1 MEEWKEV
8 LKSDSL
14 DKGLPSMRE
23 INEWLFETGSIVA
36 SHPLMPEVLR
46 NKIERGILMGRAAQA
61 FGDSL
66 KAKRVEATMNKLKQ
80 MVG

>member
-1 MEEWKEV
+1 
-8 LKSDSL
+8 
-14 DKGLPSMRE
+14 MRE

-46 NKIERGILMGRAAQA
+46 NKIERGILMGRATQA
-61 FGDSL
+61 LGDNL
-66 KAKRVEATMNKLKQ
+66 KAKRVEAQLNKLKQ

>member
-8 LKSDSL
+8 LKSRFL
-14 DKGLPSMRE
+14 KVWVNSMRE

-46 NKIERGILMGRAAQA
+46 NKIERGILMGRATQA
-61 FGDSL
+61 LGDNL
-66 KAKRVEATMNKLKQ
+66 KAKRVEAQLNKLKQ

>member
-36 SHPLMPEVLR
+36 SHPLMPEVFR
-46 NKIERGILMGRAAQA
+46 NKIERGILMGRATQA
-61 FGDSL
+61 LGDNL
-66 KAKRVEATMNKLKQ
+66 KAKRVEAQLNKLKQ

>member
-46 NKIERGILMGRAAQA
+46 NKIERGILMGRATQA
-61 FGDSL
+61 LGDNL
-66 KAKRVEATMNKLKQ
+66 KAKRVEAQLNKLKQ